1 MYAFC
6 SGSIAY
12 LEVWASS
19 RSGTWQTKSSNKNK
33 SSTKLLVVFILKI
46 NIPSNNKILVV
57 ISKNDVNNDN

>member
-19 RSGTWQTKSSNKNK
+19 RSGTWPTKSSNKNN
-33 SSTKLLVVFILKI
+33 SSTRLLVVIILKV
-46 NIPSNNKILVV
+46 NIASNNKIL
-57 ISKNDVNNDN
+57 